1 MDFSVDNPPT
11 KKQFLANMEEKMK
24 DKEFLQ
30 DIHSILRLAVVYDNL
45 KAWEVVRKELIEK
58 L

>member
-1 MDFSVDNPPT
+1 MDFSVENPPT

-30 DIHSILRLAVVYDNL
+30 DIHSILRPEVVYDNL
-45 KAWEVVRKELIEK
+45 KAWEIVRNELIEK